1 MTIHRATVAAGLFA
15 TGFALIL
22 PSMSS
27 AAPPGGSDDG
37 RSTCGP
43 MTLAGHERH
52 GFPAPPRPGRFF
64 GMGEEWGA
72 PPPFL
77 AGLNLTE
84 DQQDKLF
91 SILYAVAPALR
102 EQSKALRNAHQALRE
117 LNTSAQFDESRAKAL
132 AENAAKADSQLMLL
146 RARTEHDIYALLTPE
161 QRKDLE
167 ERHHH
172 RGHGEHDMPGAP
184 QP

>member
-1 MTIHRATVAAGLFA
+1 M
-15 TGFALIL
+15 
-22 PSMSS
+22 
-27 AAPPGGSDDG
+27 
-37 RSTCGP
+37 
-43 MTLAGHERH
+43 
-52 GFPAPPRPGRFF
+52 
-64 GMGEEWGA
+64 
-72 PPPFL
+72 
-77 AGLNLTE
+77 
-84 DQQDKLF
+84 
-91 SILYAVAPALR
+91 
-102 EQSKALRNAHQALRE
+102 
-117 LNTSAQFDESRAKAL
+117 AL